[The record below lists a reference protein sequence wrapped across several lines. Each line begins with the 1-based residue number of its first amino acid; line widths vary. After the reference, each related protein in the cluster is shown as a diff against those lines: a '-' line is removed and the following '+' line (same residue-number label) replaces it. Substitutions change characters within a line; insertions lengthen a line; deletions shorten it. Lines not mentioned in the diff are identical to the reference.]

1 MTDGTD
7 TGEGSTGGGFAAVK
21 DALFGSKL
29 RIGAVLV
36 AGLAGVVVAAYLLG
50 FLGVPSVTGVEN
62 RFGETNEST
71 TVIETELGVQ
81 NPNPVGT
88 GFLGVSAEYEVAMNN
103 ITMASGQRSGID
115 VGPGQSTV
123 TTRSYLQNE
132 RIPQWWASHIRRGEQ
147 TDVRIDASIRSGL
160 VGRSFA
166 VPQQRTIDT
175 DLLSSFNSTE
185 TREVNADRPLVDD
198 PVLYVNRT
206 AGQWGDVTNE
216 STPIVLDF
224 YVYNP
229 KPYAIP
235 ISQIE
240 YAVNMNNITVGEG
253 TNTREYVLEPG
264 EVTQVRTVT
273 TIENANLDEW
283 WVSHLQRDQVT
294 DLRIDFSV
302 TTEISGTSI
311 QIPMD
316 RFTYAET
323 IETDIFGT
331 KDATDAAA
339 GNGTDE
345 SEPDDGTTGSSDG
358 TTTADG
364 SGGTATDGGSGDDG
378 TTSGGGTTTDG
389 DGILGV
395 RATDAA
401 RIA

>member
-1 MTDGTD
+1 MKG
-7 TGEGSTGGGFAAVK
+7 V
-21 DALFGSKL
+21 LFGSKL

-36 AGLAGVVVAAYLLG
+36 AGLAGVVVAASLLG

-132 RIPQWWASHIRRGEQ
+132 KIPRWWASHIRRGEQ

-331 KDATDAAA
+331 KDATDAAG
-339 GNGTDE
+339 GNGTDG

-358 TTTADG
+358 TTTGDG
-364 SGGTATDGGSGDDG
+364 SGGTATDGDSGDDG

-395 RATDAA
+395 RATDVA

>member
-1 MTDGTD
+1 M
-7 TGEGSTGGGFAAVK
+7 K
-21 DALFGSKL
+21 RLLFGSKL
-29 RIGAVLV
+29 RVGAVVVVGLV
-36 AGLAGVVVAAYLLG
+36 GMVVAAYLLG
-50 FLGVPSVTGVEN
+50 LLGVPSVTGVEN

-88 GFLGVSAEYEVAMNN
+88 GFLDVSANYEVNMND
-103 ITMASGQRSGID
+103 ITMATGGRDDID
-115 VGPGQSTV
+115 VQPGQSTV

-132 RIPQWWASHIRRGEQ
+132 EIPRWWASHIRRGEQ
-147 TDVRIDASIRSGL
+147 TQVRIDATVRSGL

-166 VPQQRTIDT
+166 VPQERTIRT

-185 TREVNADRPLVDD
+185 TREVNADRPLVSD

-229 KPYAIP
+229 KSYAIP

-240 YAVNMNNITVGEG
+240 YAVNMNDITVGEG
-253 TNTREYVLEPG
+253 TNDREYILEPG

-273 TIENANLDEW
+273 TIDNTNLDEW

-302 TTEISGTSI
+302 TTRIGGTSI

-316 RFTYAET
+316 RFTYTET

-331 KDATDAAA
+331 KNATDA
-339 GNGTDE
+339 GGENGTDG
-345 SEPDDGTTGSSDG
+345 SETDDGTTGSGD
-358 TTTADG
+358 D
-364 SGGTATDGGSGDDG
+364 TATDGGTTTDDGSGDDG

-389 DGILGV
+389 GGILGA
-395 RATDAA
+395 RTAGAAPTDAA
-401 RIA
+401 RLA

>member
-1 MTDGTD
+1 MSDGTD
-7 TGEGSTGGGFAAVK
+7 AGSGSTGGGGLATAK
-21 DALFGSKL
+21 ATLFGSRL
-29 RIGAVLV
+29 RIGAVVVVGLV
-36 AGLAGVVVAAYLLG
+36 GMVVAAYLLG

-71 TVIETELGVQ
+71 TVIQTELGVQ

-88 GFLGVSAEYEVAMNN
+88 GFLDVSAGYEVSMNN
-103 ITMASGQRSGID
+103 ITMATGGRDDID
-115 VGPGQSTV
+115 VQPGQSTV
-123 TTRSYLQNE
+123 TTRSYLRNE
-132 RIPQWWASHIRRGEQ
+132 RIPHWWASHIRRGEQ

-166 VPQQRTIDT
+166 VPQERTIQT

-185 TREVNADRPLVDD
+185 TREVNVDRPLVSD
-198 PVLYVNRT
+198 PVLYINRT

-229 KPYAIP
+229 KSYAIP
-235 ISQIE
+235 ISEIE
-240 YAVNMNNITVGEG
+240 YGVNMNDITVGEG
-253 TNTREYVLEPG
+253 TNTREYVLAPG

-273 TIENANLDEW
+273 TIDNANLDEW

-302 TTEISGTSI
+302 TTRIGGTSI

-316 RFTYAET
+316 RFTYTET

-331 KDATDAAA
+331 KNATDA
-339 GNGTDE
+339 GGENG
-345 SEPDDGTTGSSDG
+345 SETNDGTTGSGD
-358 TTTADG
+358 
-364 SGGTATDGGSGDDG
+364 GTATDGGTTTDDGSGDDG

-389 DGILGV
+389 GGILDA
-395 RATDAA
+395 RAPTSA
-401 RIA
+401 RAV

>member
-7 TGEGSTGGGFAAVK
+7 TGNGSTSGELAAVK
-21 DALFGSKL
+21 GLLFGSKL

-36 AGLAGVVVAAYLLG
+36 VGLVGLVVAAYLLG

-71 TVIETELGVQ
+71 TVIETELGVE

-88 GFLGVSAEYEVAMNN
+88 GFLDVSAEYEVAMNN
-103 ITMASGQRSGID
+103 ITMATGERSGID
-115 VGPGQSTV
+115 VPPGQSTV
-123 TTRSYLQNE
+123 TTRSYLDNE
-132 RIPQWWASHIRRGEQ
+132 KIPQWWASHIRRGEQ
-147 TDVRIDASIRSGL
+147 TDVRIDASMRSGL

-166 VPQQRTIDT
+166 VPQERTIQT

-185 TREVNADRPLVDD
+185 TREVNADLPFVSD

-206 AGQWGDVTNE
+206 AGRWGDVTNE

-229 KPYAIP
+229 KSYAIP

-240 YAVNMNNITVGEG
+240 YAVNMNDITVGEG
-253 TNTREYVLEPG
+253 TNTREYVLAPG

-273 TIENANLDEW
+273 TIDNANLDEW
-283 WVSHLQRDQVT
+283 WVSHLEQGQVT

-302 TTEISGTSI
+302 TTEIGGTSI
-311 QIPMD
+311 RIPMD
-316 RFTYAET
+316 RFTYTET

-331 KDATDAAA
+331 KNATDT
-339 GNGTDE
+339 GGESGTDGR
-345 SEPDDGTTGSSDG
+345 SSDGDGTTNGG
-358 TTTADG
+358 ETTTDDG
-364 SGGTATDGGSGDDG
+364 GVLAVHATDGV
-378 TTSGGGTTTDG
+378 
-389 DGILGV
+389 V
-395 RATDAA
+395 RVNAYGES
-401 RIA
+401 

>member
-1 MTDGTD
+1 MKG
-7 TGEGSTGGGFAAVK
+7 V
-21 DALFGSKL
+21 LFGSEL
-29 RIGAVLV
+29 RIGAALV
-36 AGLAGVVVAAYLLG
+36 VGLVGVVVAAYLLG

-71 TVIETELGVQ
+71 TVIETELGVE

-88 GFLGVSAEYEVAMNN
+88 GFLDVSAEYEVAMNN
-103 ITMASGQRSGID
+103 VTMATGQRSGID
-115 VGPGQSTV
+115 AAPGQSTV

-132 RIPQWWASHIRRGEQ
+132 RIPQWWASHIRRGER

-160 VGRSFA
+160 VGRSVA

-185 TREVNADRPLVDD
+185 TREVNANRPLVDD

-206 AGQWGDVTNE
+206 AGRWGEVTNE

-229 KPYAIP
+229 KSYAIP

-240 YAVNMNNITVGEG
+240 YAVNMNDITVGEG
-253 TNTREYVLEPG
+253 TNTREYVLAPG
-264 EVTQVRTVT
+264 EVTRVRTVT
-273 TIENANLDEW
+273 TIDNPNLDEW

-302 TTEISGTSI
+302 TTEIGGTSV

-316 RFTYAET
+316 RFTYTET

-331 KDATDAAA
+331 KNATDNDG
-339 GNGTDE
+339 GNGTD
-345 SEPDDGTTGSSDG
+345 GS
-358 TTTADG
+358 
-364 SGGTATDGGSGDDG
+364 ATDGGTSGSGDETTTDDGSGGDDG

-389 DGILGV
+389 DGILGA
-395 RATDAA
+395 RASDAA
-401 RIA
+401 RLA

>member
-7 TGEGSTGGGFAAVK
+7 TGDESTDGALASVR
-21 DALFGSKL
+21 ALLFGSKL
-29 RIGAVLV
+29 RIGALLAVGLV
-36 AGLAGVVVAAYLLG
+36 GLVVAAYLLG

-88 GFLGVSAEYEVAMNN
+88 GFLDVSAEYEVAMNN
-103 ITMASGQRSGID
+103 ITMATGERSGID
-115 VGPGQSTV
+115 VAPGQSTV
-123 TTRSYLQNE
+123 TTRSSLENE
-132 RIPQWWASHIRRGEQ
+132 KIPQWWASHIRRGEQ

-185 TREVNADRPLVDD
+185 TREVNANRPLVDD

-206 AGQWGDVTNE
+206 AGQWGEVTNE

-229 KPYAIP
+229 KSYAIP

-273 TIENANLDEW
+273 TIDNSNLDEW

-302 TTEISGTSI
+302 TTEIGGTSI

-316 RFTYAET
+316 RFTYTET

-331 KDATDAAA
+331 KNGSDADE
-339 GNGTDE
+339 GTATE
-345 SEPDDGTTGSSDG
+345 GSGTDDGTTSSGDG
-358 TTTADG
+358 TTTDDG
-364 SGGTATDGGSGDDG
+364 SDGTATDGDDG

-389 DGILGV
+389 GGILGV
-395 RATDAA
+395 HATDAA
-401 RIA
+401 RLA